1 MPDDPLT
8 VTEETDEVL
17 AARAARGDRAAF
29 EHLVRRHK
37 SSLYRFTRR
46 YVGDADD
53 AYDVV
58 QDSFV
63 AAWLALGRFDPR
75 RPFGTWLKTIALNKC
90 RDLGRRARTRR
101 LFLRA
106 LAVAPV
112 DRASSPP
119 DEPPNDREV
128 RLDRAIA
135 SLPVVYKEPLLLTTV
150 GGLSQYEASRIL
162 GVSPKAVE
170 MRLRRARLKL
180 MQHLA
185 QTEG

>member
-1 MPDDPLT
+1 M
-8 VTEETDEVL
+8 TEETDEVL
-17 AARAARGDRAAF
+17 AAKAARGDRAAF
-29 EHLVRRHK
+29 EGLVRRHK
-37 SSLYRFTRR
+37 SGLYRFIRR

-63 AAWLALGRFDPR
+63 AAWRALGRFDQAR
-75 RPFGTWLKTIALNKC
+75 QFGTWLKAIALNKC
-90 RDLGRRARTRR
+90 RDFGRRARTRR

-106 LAVAPV
+106 LAAAPV
-112 DRASSPP
+112 DRALSPLDQPP
-119 DEPPNDREV
+119 DDREV

-150 GGLSQYEASRIL
+150 GGLSQHEAGRIL

-170 MRLRRARLKL
+170 MRLRRARRKL
-180 MQHLA
+180 MQHLRE
-185 QTEG
+185 TEG

>member
-1 MPDDPLT
+1 MT
-8 VTEETDEVL
+8 GETDEVL

-29 EHLVRRHK
+29 EGLVRRHK

-63 AAWLALGRFDPR
+63 AAWQALGRFDPR
-75 RPFGTWLKTIALNKC
+75 RPFAIWLRAIALNKC

-106 LAVAPV
+106 FAVAPI

-119 DEPPNDREV
+119 EDPSEDREV

-135 SLPVVYKEPLLLTTV
+135 SLPVTYKEPLLLTTV
-150 GGLSQYEASRIL
+150 GGLSHHEVGQVL

-170 MRLRRARLKL
+170 MRLRRARRKL
-180 MQHLA
+180 IQHLGK
-185 QTEG
+185 TEG

>member
-1 MPDDPLT
+1 MT
-8 VTEETDEVL
+8 GETDEVL

-29 EHLVRRHK
+29 ESLVRRHK
-37 SSLYRFTRR
+37 SGLYRFTRR

-63 AAWLALGRFDPR
+63 AAWRAIGRFDPR
-75 RPFGTWLKTIALNKC
+75 RPFAIWLKAIALNKC
-90 RDLGRRARTRR
+90 RDLGRRVRTRR

-112 DRASSPP
+112 DRALSPP
-119 DEPPNDREV
+119 DEPPDDRGV

-150 GGLSQYEASRIL
+150 GGLSHHEAGRIL

-170 MRLRRARLKL
+170 MRLRRARRKL
-180 MQHLA
+180 MQHLGEA
-185 QTEG
+185 EG

>member
-1 MPDDPLT
+1 MTD
-8 VTEETDEVL
+8 ETDEAL

-29 EHLVRRHK
+29 EGLVRRHK

-63 AAWLALGRFDPR
+63 AAWRALGRFDPH

-90 RDLGRRARTRR
+90 RDLGRRTRTRR

-106 LAVAPV
+106 LAVTPT
-112 DRASSPP
+112 DRGPSLPGEPP
-119 DEPPNDREV
+119 DDREV

-135 SLPVVYKEPLLLTTV
+135 SLPAVYKEPLLLTTV
-150 GGLSQYEASRIL
+150 GGLSQHEAGQIL

-170 MRLRRARLKL
+170 MRLRRARRKL
-180 MQHLA
+180 IEHLGE
-185 QTEG
+185 TEG

>member
-1 MPDDPLT
+1 M
-8 VTEETDEVL
+8 TEETDEVL
-17 AARAARGDRAAF
+17 AANAARGDRAAF
-29 EHLVRRHK
+29 EGLVRRHK

-63 AAWLALGRFDPR
+63 AAWRALGRFDPR
-75 RPFGTWLKTIALNKC
+75 RPFATWLKAIALNKC

-106 LAVAPV
+106 LAVAPI
-112 DRASSPP
+112 DRASSPL
-119 DEPPNDREV
+119 DEPPDDREA

-135 SLPVVYKEPLLLTTV
+135 SLPVAYKEPLLLTTV
-150 GGLSQYEASRIL
+150 GGLSYHEAGRIL

-170 MRLRRARLKL
+170 MRLRRARRKL
-180 MQHLA
+180 MQHLGG
-185 QTEG
+185 TEG